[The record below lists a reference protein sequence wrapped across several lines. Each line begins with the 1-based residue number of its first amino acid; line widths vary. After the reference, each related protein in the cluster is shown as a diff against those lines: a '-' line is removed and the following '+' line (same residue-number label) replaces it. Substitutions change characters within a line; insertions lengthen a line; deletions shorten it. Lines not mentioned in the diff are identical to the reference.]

1 MVASAFKVLRRE
13 VGIGID
19 VNYIILMHFMRIEI
33 IHGLDPECFNSI

>member
-19 VNYIILMHFMRIEI
+19 VNYIILMHFDE
-33 IHGLDPECFNSI
+33 N